1 MLTAEVVFLKHC
13 EPPPERPALRR
24 AFLAGLMLLLLA
36 AAHLRPVYRVTVAG
50 ETLPGCYSLRQT
62 ERCAALARETAE
74 EILESSAA
82 MPVLHRSLRL
92 RLGPA
97 DGDERLLTDALLRSV
112 RGVTVSDEVIVNG
125 TRLGTVADGF
135 SLCRGLSRSIRG
147 QMPNAAVSGHISG
160 KLELRR
166 VYTRAGQDT
175 PERDMILL
183 ITGMAPVIYVDADG
197 KLA

>member
-1 MLTAEVVFLKHC
+1 MKHRNA
-13 EPPPERPALRR
+13 PRSRTVLRR
-24 AFLAGLMLLLLA
+24 VLLAGLLLLLLG

-50 ETLPGCYSLRQT
+50 ETLPGCYTLRQT
-62 ERCAALARETAE
+62 EQCAALARETAE
-74 EILESSAA
+74 EILENSAA

-135 SLCRGLSRSIRG
+135 SLCEGLSRSIRW
-147 QMPNAAVSGHISG
+147 QMPQAAVSGHISG
-160 KLELRR
+160 RLELRR
-166 VYTRAGQDT
+166 VYTRAGRDT
-175 PERDMILL
+175 PESDMILL
-183 ITGMAPVIYVDADG
+183 ITGMAPVIYVDAEG